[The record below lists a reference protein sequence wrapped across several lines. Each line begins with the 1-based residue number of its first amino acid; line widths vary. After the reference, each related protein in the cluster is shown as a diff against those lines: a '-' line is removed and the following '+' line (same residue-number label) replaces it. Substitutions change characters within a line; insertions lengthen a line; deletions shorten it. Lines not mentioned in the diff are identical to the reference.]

1 MGIKIKKIIKKIRLK
16 RTTVLVIVFIF
27 LSSVLVRQLFSLQI
41 IQGEDYISKF
51 QTRTTKTRVIKS
63 TRGNIYDRNGTVVAS
78 NVLAYSVT
86 FEDSGTYNSTR
97 EKNLTLNG
105 IAYQVLQI
113 LSKNGDSLSDN
124 FHITVN
130 DHGDY
135 AFDVDEG
142 FTLNRFR
149 ADIYGEAQIDDL
161 SEEQKNAT
169 AAQIMDH
176 LTGSSGFSIVLYG
189 KDAYTPEELAAHS
202 LPEELTKQEILEI
215 AIMRYQLNTNSFK
228 KYMPV
233 TIATN
238 VSEKSVAAIMENKTG
253 LQGIDVVEDSVA
265 AIKEN
270 QAALQGIDIVED
282 STRKYVDDESMA
294 PILGY
299 TGQASSEELETLRK
313 DNPDYSNDAV
323 VGKAG
328 IEQYMELEL
337 QGKDGEET
345 VTVDNLGKVLDID
358 NSKTVDPVAGN
369 DVYLT
374 IDSDWQKSIYQIL
387 EQRVAGIVLS
397 KLTPNKSFDYEA
409 EKDASKITIPIYD
422 VYNALIA
429 NSVIDINKFSDAD
442 ASDTEKNL
450 YVKFQQKQQQVFD
463 TISNRLTGDN
473 PPAYKDEDTQMQEY
487 LTYICDDLLTNTL
500 KVLKSDSIDTADETY
515 KAWKNDQSISLK
527 DYLNYAASQNWI
539 DISQI
544 STSGEYLDSE
554 EIYQALTAYI
564 IDYLKTDTGFSK
576 LLYKYMLQED
586 TISGEDLCLVL
597 YEQGV
602 LSKEDELYQTMASGG
617 LDAYTFMYR
626 KIANLE
632 ITPAQLALAPCS
644 ASAVITDTTT
654 GNVLAC
660 VSYPGYDNNRLTN
673 NMDTDYYA
681 KLSTDLSSPF
691 FNKATQQKT
700 APGSTLKILSTVA
713 GMSEGVIDDGT
724 YIECTGSFDLVTP
737 PINCWNKQGHGSL
750 DIREAIEQSCNV
762 FFTTIGFELGKDSE
776 GNFSE
781 ARSLGMLQKYASLM
795 GLDQKT
801 GIEISEASPQ
811 VSDKNAVPS
820 YIGQGTNAFTT
831 SQLARYASTIAT
843 SGTIYKLSL
852 LDRVTDSKGKL
863 IKEYPSETAGQLDL
877 SSNIWD
883 DIHDGMYRVVQTHD
897 QFNRLGVEVAG
908 KTGTAE
914 IDYYHPNNALFIGY
928 APVSDPKYAISVRIA
943 NGYAS
948 GNACLAAN
956 DIFKYIFGLA
966 DESTILTGYAAS
978 DTSNVSND

>member
-16 RTTVLVIVFIF
+16 RTTVLVIVFVF

-86 FEDSGTYNSTR
+86 FEDSGTYSSTR

-113 LSKNGDSLSDN
+113 LSQNGDSLSDN
-124 FHITVN
+124 FHIVIN

-149 ADIYGEAQIDDL
+149 ADVYGEAQIDNL
-161 SEEQKNAT
+161 SDEQKNAT
-169 AAQIMDH
+169 AAQMMDY
-176 LTGSSGFSIVLYG
+176 LTGSNGFSIVLYG
-189 KDAYTPEELAAHS
+189 KDAYTSEELAAHS

-238 VSEKSVAAIMENKTG
+238 VSEKSVAAI
-253 LQGIDVVEDSVA
+253 
-265 AIKEN
+265 KEN
-270 QAALQGIDIVED
+270 QSALQGIDIVED
-282 STRKYVDDESMA
+282 STRKYVEDESMA

-358 NSKTVDPVAGN
+358 DSKTVDPVAGN

-397 KLTPNKSFDYEA
+397 KLTPDKSFDYEA

-450 YVKFQQKQQQVFD
+450 YARFQQKQQQVFD
-463 TISNRLTGDN
+463 TISNRLTGDD
-473 PPAYKDEDTQMQEY
+473 PPAYKDEDAQMQEY
-487 LTYICDDLLTNTL
+487 LTYICDDLLTSTL
-500 KVLKSDSIDTADETY
+500 KVLKSDSIDTSDETY

-544 STSGEYLDSE
+544 STSGEYLDSQ
-554 EIYQALTAYI
+554 EIYQALTDYI

-586 TISGEDLCLVL
+586 TISGEELCLVL

-626 KIANLE
+626 KIASLE

-713 GMSEGVIDDGT
+713 GMSEGVVDDGT

-820 YIGQGTNAFTT
+820 YIGQGTNMFTT

-863 IKEYPSETAGQLDL
+863 IKEYPSETAGQLDI

-883 DIHDGMYRVVQTHD
+883 DIHEGMYRVVQTHD
-897 QFNRLGVEVAG
+897 QFNGLGVDVAG

>member
-97 EKNLTLNG
+97 EKNLALNG

-113 LSKNGDSLSDN
+113 LSKNGDSLADN
-124 FHITVN
+124 FHIIVN

-135 AFDVDEG
+135 AFDVEEG

-149 ADIYGEAQIDDL
+149 ADVYGEAQIDNL
-161 SEEQKNAT
+161 SDEQKNAT
-169 AAQIMDH
+169 AAQMMDY
-176 LTGSSGFSIVLYG
+176 LTGSNGFSIVLYG
-189 KDAYTPEELAAHS
+189 KDAYTDEELAAHS
-202 LPEELTKQEILEI
+202 LPKELTKQEILEI

-238 VSEKSVAAIMENKTG
+238 VSEKSVAAI
-253 LQGIDVVEDSVA
+253 
-265 AIKEN
+265 KEN
-270 QAALQGIDIVED
+270 QSALQGIDIVED
-282 STRKYVDDESMA
+282 STRQYVEDESMA

-313 DNPDYSNDAV
+313 DNPDYSNDAI

-328 IEQYMELEL
+328 IEQYMELQL

-358 NSKTVDPVAGN
+358 NSKTVEPIAGN

-397 KLTPNKSFDYEA
+397 KLTPDKSFDYEA
-409 EKDASKITIPIYD
+409 EKDASKITIPIYS

-429 NSVIDINKFSDAD
+429 NSVIDINKFSNDD

-450 YVKFQQKQQQVFD
+450 YAKFQQKQQQVFD

-473 PPAYKDEDTQMQEY
+473 PPAYKDEDSQMQEY

-500 KVLKSDSIDTADETY
+500 NILKSDSIDTSDETY
-515 KAWKNDQSISLK
+515 KAWKNDESISLK

-544 STSGEYLDSE
+544 STSNEYLDSE
-554 EIYQALTAYI
+554 EIYQALTNYI

-586 TISGEDLCLVL
+586 TISGEELCVVL

-602 LSKEDELYQTMASGG
+602 LSKEDELYQTMLSGG

-626 KIANLE
+626 KIASLE

-644 ASAVITDTTT
+644 ASAVITDTTS
-654 GNVLAC
+654 GDVLAC

-691 FNKATQQKT
+691 FNKATQQTT
-700 APGSTLKILSTVA
+700 APGSTLKLLSAVT
-713 GMSEGVIDDGT
+713 GMMEGVINDDT
-724 YIECTGSFDLVTP
+724 YFDCTGEFDLVTP
-737 PINCWNKQGHGSL
+737 SIFCWNKQGHGSL
-750 DIREAIEQSCNV
+750 EITGAIEQSCNY
-762 FFTTIGFELGKDSE
+762 FFNMVGFLAGKNSD
-776 GNFSE
+776 GDFSE
-781 ARSLGMLQKYASLM
+781 NLSLTKLQKYASEFN
-795 GLDQKT
+795 LDKKT
-801 GIEISEASPQ
+801 GIEISEASPH
-811 VSDKNAVPS
+811 VSDSKAVPS
-820 YIGQGTNAFTT
+820 YIGQGNHLFTT
-831 SQLARYASTIAT
+831 SQLARYATALAT
-843 SGTIYKLSL
+843 SGTVYDLSL
-852 LDRVTDSKGKL
+852 LDKVTDSQGKTL
-863 IKEYPSETAGQLDL
+863 KEYG
-877 SSNIWD
+877 SSVVNQMSDVPDNVWN
-883 DIHDGMYRVVQTHD
+883 DIHEGMRRVVLTHE
-897 QFNRLGVEVAG
+897 QFNGLGVTLSG

-914 IDYYHPNNALFIGY
+914 LDIYHPNHGLFIGY
-928 APVSDPKYAISVRIA
+928 TTS
-943 NGYAS
+943 
-948 GNACLAAN
+948 
-956 DIFKYIFGLA
+956 
-966 DESTILTGYAAS
+966 S
-978 DTSNVSND
+978 DTSEPEYSIAV